1 MTETPDTFAARFPS
15 LWRLAERDSHEGIRR
30 HGLLT
35 AAQAAERAGHD
46 LRPERR
52 PGFLD
57 LALPCGTAVAVSDNL
72 PLSTR
77 RLERALDDG
86 LSVAAWMAML
96 NDRVFFWTD
105 PASGEAHLAARTRLG
120 RRSEWQDYETLGLIA
135 SCWDRAEIAPF
146 NTGSTVRVAVKRGLS
161 TFTPLDGL
169 DFAAW
174 RGARRDRGLKKG
186 LDSVRE
192 VTVRGGVPEA
202 GRFLRRVIACD

>member
-1 MTETPDTFAARFPS
+1 MTETPETFAARFPS
-15 LWRLAERDSHEGIRR
+15 LWRLAERGSHEGIRR

-35 AAQAAERAGHD
+35 AAEAAEMAGHD
-46 LRPERR
+46 LRPVRR

-72 PLSTR
+72 PLSER
-77 RLERALDDG
+77 RLARALEDD
-86 LSVAAWMAML
+86 LTVADWMAML

-105 PASGEAHLAARTRLG
+105 RTSGEAHLAARTRLG
-120 RRSEWQDYETLGLIA
+120 RESEWQEYETGGLLA

-146 NTGSTVRVAVKRGLS
+146 NTGSTVRVAVRRGLS
-161 TFTPLDGL
+161 TFAPLAGL
-169 DFAAW
+169 DYEAW

-186 LDSVRE
+186 LDSVKE

-202 GRFLRRVIACD
+202 GRFLRRVLPCD